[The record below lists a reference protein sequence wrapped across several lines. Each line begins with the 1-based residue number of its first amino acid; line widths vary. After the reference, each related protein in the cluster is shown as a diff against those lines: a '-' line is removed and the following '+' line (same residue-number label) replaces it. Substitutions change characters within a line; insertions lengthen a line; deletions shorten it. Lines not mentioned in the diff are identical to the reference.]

1 MELNDNCYWIF
12 YPRVWWDDRTWTRT
26 DHQLLHL
33 PVGRLVRRNVRVTKV
48 ETLSPR
54 EPCWLYH
61 NVCVLAAVFLP
72 SKRSTFLQ
80 RIIILCNRQ
89 EIFFHVVFP
98 CELQASRFIH
108 SLKLLEIFL
117 SHVTTNINKKIN
129 FSLSGLKVKKFW
141 SSILRM

>member
-1 MELNDNCYWIF
+1 M
-12 YPRVWWDDRTWTRT
+12 
-26 DHQLLHL
+26 LHL

-117 SHVTTNINKKIN
+117 TTNINKKIN
-129 FSLSGLKVKKFW
+129 FFFSGLKVKKNLIKY
-141 SSILRM
+141 SSNVENEQGREDMNYNQNGCRVV